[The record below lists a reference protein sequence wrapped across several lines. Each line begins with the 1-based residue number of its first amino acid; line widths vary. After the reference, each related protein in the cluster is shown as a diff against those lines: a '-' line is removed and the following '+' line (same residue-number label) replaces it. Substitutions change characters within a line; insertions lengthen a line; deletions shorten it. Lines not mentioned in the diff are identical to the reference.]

1 MTAAQTK
8 EHQEEKHTWIRK
20 EKNKKSRKEG
30 KNKEISKNKNVSY
43 AIHFLSVRSELCTI
57 RRTCV
62 RLEPLFLPVD
72 IQHTPC
78 PC

>member
-43 AIHFLSVRSELCTI
+43 A
-57 RRTCV
+57 
-62 RLEPLFLPVD
+62 
-72 IQHTPC
+72 
-78 PC
+78 